1 MSTSTQQAARYAAD
15 HIETGEGD
23 EACSE
28 CDGEAERVDATG
40 RVHACRVCNGRGL
53 VEVSAHAYPAPTDE
67 QLRAMSGP
75 ELQAEIAEA
84 KRLADREYWRFSRS
98 SSRNV
103 RPGGPGTER
112 YGRATRERR
121 RRIEAYVSHA
131 TAPCHDC
138 AGRGYD
144 CERYPDDSEVHG
156 TERAC
161 STCEGKG
168 TVPHWAALMF
178 SKRAA

>member
-1 MSTSTQQAARYAAD
+1 MSASTHAARYAAD

-23 EACSE
+23 EACAE
-28 CDGEAERVDATG
+28 CDGEAERIDA
-40 RVHACRVCNGRGL
+40 
-53 VEVSAHAYPAPTDE
+53 SAHAYQAPTDE

-75 ELQAEIAEA
+75 ELKAEILEA

-98 SSRNV
+98 SSRSV

-138 AGRGYD
+138 TGRGYV
-144 CERYPDDSEVHG
+144 CERYSDDSEVHG
-156 TERAC
+156 TAREC
-161 STCEGKG
+161 GTCDGKG
-168 TVPHWAALMF
+168 TVPHWAALMLA
-178 SKRAA
+178 KRAA

>member
-1 MSTSTQQAARYAAD
+1 MSTSTHAARYSAD

-23 EACSE
+23 EACGE
-28 CDGEAERVDATG
+28 CDGEAERIDATG
-40 RVHACRVCNGRGL
+40 RVHTCRHCNGRGL
-53 VEVSAHAYPAPTDE
+53 VAVSAYAHQAPTDE
-67 QLRAMSGP
+67 QLHAMSGP
-75 ELQAEIAEA
+75 ELQAELTES
-84 KRLADREYWRFSRS
+84 KKLADREYWRFSRS
-98 SSRNV
+98 SSRGV

-121 RRIEAYVSHA
+121 RRIEAYVSYA
-131 TAPCHDC
+131 MVPCYDC

-144 CERYPDDSEVHG
+144 CERRSDGAEVHG
-156 TERAC
+156 TER
-161 STCEGKG
+161 TCLTCDGKG